1 MITRINAQAASR
13 PTDLVGNTPLLEL
26 SSISREVPGVRILG
40 KAEWYNPGGSVK
52 DRPALWMIRDGEKSG
67 LLTPEKIIIDA
78 TSGNTGIAYA
88 WIGAALGYKVKL
100 CMPKNASEERK
111 KILRA
116 YGVEVVLTDP
126 GEGSDGAIREARRL
140 YAEDPERY
148 FYPDQYKNPANPRS
162 HYEST
167 APEIWEQTDGEVTH
181 FVAGLGTSGTF
192 VGTATRLREYNPEIK
207 VVSFEPDSPFHGLEG
222 MKHMASAI
230 VPEIY
235 DPTIAD
241 QNFGTPTEDA
251 YDMVK
256 RLAREEGILVGIS
269 AGGAVATSLRVARE
283 LESGVVVTVLCDS
296 ADKYL
301 SESFWEE
308 SARAAEDRRGGR
320 RAHPRPRQGSLPR
333 GVQRCDGGNA
343 NRGYEDRG
351 GRLARRER
359 SLRREIAPL
368 PHRPPGV
375 HEARRASRRAR
386 HGAPRDIPFPPGPS
400 GRAFRVRPGACLA
413 QLLVHHR
420 LGG

>member
-1 MITRINAQAASR
+1 MITRINTHAVSR

-67 LLTPEKIIIDA
+67 LLTPEKTIIDA

-167 APEIWEQTDGEVTH
+167 APEIWEQTEGEVTH

-192 VGTATRLREYNPEIK
+192 VGTATRLKEYNPEIK

-241 QNFGTPTEDA
+241 QNLGTPTEDA

-269 AGGAVATSLRVARE
+269 AGAAVATSLRVARE

-308 SARAAEDRRGGR
+308 
-320 RAHPRPRQGSLPR
+320 
-333 GVQRCDGGNA
+333 
-343 NRGYEDRG
+343 
-351 GRLARRER
+351 
-359 SLRREIAPL
+359 
-368 PHRPPGV
+368 
-375 HEARRASRRAR
+375 
-386 HGAPRDIPFPPGPS
+386 
-400 GRAFRVRPGACLA
+400 
-413 QLLVHHR
+413 
-420 LGG
+420 

>member
-1 MITRINAQAASR
+1 MFTRIKDRLGSR
-13 PTDLVGNTPLLEL
+13 PEDLVGNTPLLEL
-26 SSISREVPGVRILG
+26 PSVSREVPGVTILG

-67 LLTPEKIIIDA
+67 ALAPGKVILDA
-78 TSGNTGIAYA
+78 TSGNTGIAYG

-116 YGVEVVLTDP
+116 YGVEIVLTDP

-140 YAEDPERY
+140 YDEDPERY

-167 APEIWEQTDGEVTH
+167 APEIWVQTGGEITH

-192 VGTATRLREYNPEIK
+192 VGTAQRLKEYNPDIK
-207 VVSFEPDSPFHGLEG
+207 VISFEPDSPFHGLEG

-241 QNFGTPTEDA
+241 QNLGTPTEEA
-251 YDMVK
+251 YETVK
-256 RLAREEGILVGIS
+256 RLAREEGILVGLS
-269 AGGAVATSLRVARE
+269 AGAAVATSLRVARE
-283 LESGVVVTVLCDS
+283 LESGVIVTVFPDG

-308 SARAAEDRRGGR
+308 
-320 RAHPRPRQGSLPR
+320 
-333 GVQRCDGGNA
+333 
-343 NRGYEDRG
+343 
-351 GRLARRER
+351 
-359 SLRREIAPL
+359 
-368 PHRPPGV
+368 
-375 HEARRASRRAR
+375 
-386 HGAPRDIPFPPGPS
+386 
-400 GRAFRVRPGACLA
+400 
-413 QLLVHHR
+413 
-420 LGG
+420 

>member
-1 MITRINAQAASR
+1 MITRINKGLVGTR
-13 PTDLVGNTPLLEL
+13 PVDLVGNTPLLEL
-26 SSISREVPGVRILG
+26 AGVSREVPGVTILG

-67 LLTPEKIIIDA
+67 ALRLGKTILDA

-88 WIGAALGYKVKL
+88 WIGASLGYKVKL

-111 KILRA
+111 KILNA

-140 YAEDPERY
+140 VAEDPERY
-148 FYPDQYKNPANPRS
+148 FYPDQYSNPANPRS

-167 APEIWEQTDGEVTH
+167 GPEIWEQTGGEVSC
-181 FVAGLGTSGTF
+181 FVAGLGTGGTF
-192 VGTATRLREYNPEIK
+192 VGTATRLKEYDAGIR

-222 MKHMASAI
+222 MKHMGSAI

-235 DPTIAD
+235 DPTVAD
-241 QNFGTPTEDA
+241 ENLAIPTEDA
-251 YDMVK
+251 YEMVK

-269 AGGAVATSLRVARE
+269 AGAAVATSLRVARE

-308 SARAAEDRRGGR
+308 
-320 RAHPRPRQGSLPR
+320 
-333 GVQRCDGGNA
+333 
-343 NRGYEDRG
+343 
-351 GRLARRER
+351 
-359 SLRREIAPL
+359 
-368 PHRPPGV
+368 
-375 HEARRASRRAR
+375 
-386 HGAPRDIPFPPGPS
+386 
-400 GRAFRVRPGACLA
+400 
-413 QLLVHHR
+413 
-420 LGG
+420 

>member
-1 MITRINAQAASR
+1 MYNNSDMITRINTQASTR
-13 PTDLVGNTPLLEL
+13 PVDLVGNTPLLEL

-40 KAEWYNPGGSVK
+40 KAEWHNPGGSVK
-52 DRPALWMIRDGEKSG
+52 DRPALWMIRDGERSG
-67 LLTPEKIIIDA
+67 RLTPDKTILDA

-88 WIGAALGYKVKL
+88 WIGASLGYKVKL

-140 YAEDPERY
+140 YAEDPETY
-148 FYPDQYKNPANPRS
+148 FYPDQYKNPANPRA

-167 APEIWEQTDGEVTH
+167 APEIWEQTDGEITH

-192 VGTATRLREYNPEIK
+192 VGTSTRLKEYNTGIR

-241 QNFGTPTEDA
+241 QNLGTPTEDA
-251 YDMVK
+251 YEMVK

-269 AGGAVATSLRVARE
+269 AGAAVATSLRVARE
-283 LESGVVVTVLCDS
+283 LESGVIVTVLCDG

-308 SARAAEDRRGGR
+308 
-320 RAHPRPRQGSLPR
+320 
-333 GVQRCDGGNA
+333 
-343 NRGYEDRG
+343 
-351 GRLARRER
+351 
-359 SLRREIAPL
+359 
-368 PHRPPGV
+368 
-375 HEARRASRRAR
+375 
-386 HGAPRDIPFPPGPS
+386 
-400 GRAFRVRPGACLA
+400 
-413 QLLVHHR
+413 
-420 LGG
+420 

>member
-1 MITRINAQAASR
+1 LYNNPDMITRINTRAGTR
-13 PTDLVGNTPLLEL
+13 PVDLVGNTPLLEL
-26 SSISREVPGVRILG
+26 SSISREVPGVRVLG

-52 DRPALWMIRDGEKSG
+52 DRPALWMIRDGERSG
-67 LLTPEKIIIDA
+67 KLTPDKTILDA

-88 WIGAALGYKVKL
+88 WIGASLGYKVKL

-126 GEGSDGAIREARRL
+126 GEGSDGAIREARKL
-140 YAEDPERY
+140 YSEEPEKY
-148 FYPDQYKNPANPRS
+148 FYPDQYKNPGNPRS

-192 VGTATRLREYNPEIK
+192 VGTATRLREYDPGIK
-207 VVSFEPDSPFHGLEG
+207 VISFEPDSPFHGLEG

-241 QNFGTPTEDA
+241 QNLGTPTEDA
-251 YDMVK
+251 YEMVK

-269 AGGAVATSLRVARE
+269 AGAAVATSLRVARE

-308 SARAAEDRRGGR
+308 
-320 RAHPRPRQGSLPR
+320 
-333 GVQRCDGGNA
+333 
-343 NRGYEDRG
+343 
-351 GRLARRER
+351 
-359 SLRREIAPL
+359 
-368 PHRPPGV
+368 
-375 HEARRASRRAR
+375 
-386 HGAPRDIPFPPGPS
+386 
-400 GRAFRVRPGACLA
+400 
-413 QLLVHHR
+413 
-420 LGG
+420 

>member
-1 MITRINAQAASR
+1 MYNNSDMITRINAQAASR

-26 SSISREVPGVRILG
+26 RSISREVPGVTILG

-116 YGVEVVLTDP
+116 YGVDFVLTDP
-126 GEGSDGAIREARRL
+126 GEGSDGAIREVRRL

-148 FYPDQYKNPANPRS
+148 FYTDQYSNPANPRA

-167 APEIWEQTDGEVTH
+167 APEIWEQTGGEITH

-192 VGTATRLREYNPEIK
+192 VGTSSRLKEYNPDIK
-207 VVSFEPDSPFHGLEG
+207 VISFEPDSAFHGLEG
-222 MKHMASAI
+222 MKHMESAI
-230 VPEIY
+230 VPMIY
-235 DPTIAD
+235 DPTVAD
-241 QNFGTPTEDA
+241 KNRRASTEDA
-251 YDMVK
+251 YEMVK
-256 RLAREEGILVGIS
+256 RVAREEGVLIGIS
-269 AGGAVATSLRVARE
+269 AGAAVATALEVARE
-283 LESGVVVTVLCDS
+283 IEHGVVVTILCDG

-308 SARAAEDRRGGR
+308 
-320 RAHPRPRQGSLPR
+320 
-333 GVQRCDGGNA
+333 
-343 NRGYEDRG
+343 
-351 GRLARRER
+351 
-359 SLRREIAPL
+359 
-368 PHRPPGV
+368 
-375 HEARRASRRAR
+375 
-386 HGAPRDIPFPPGPS
+386 
-400 GRAFRVRPGACLA
+400 
-413 QLLVHHR
+413 
-420 LGG
+420 

>member
-1 MITRINAQAASR
+1 LILYNNSDMITRINTRVGSR

-26 SSISREVPGVRILG
+26 SSVSREVPGVTILG

-67 LLTPEKIIIDA
+67 ALTPGKTILDA

-88 WIGAALGYKVKL
+88 WIGASLGYKVKL

-111 KILRA
+111 KILCS

-140 YAEDPERY
+140 YAEEPEKY

-162 HYEST
+162 HYEGT
-167 APEIWEQTDGEVTH
+167 APEIWEQTEGEITH

-192 VGTATRLREYNPEIK
+192 VGAATRLKEYNPEVQVI
-207 VVSFEPDSPFHGLEG
+207 SFEPNSPFHGLEG

-241 QNFGTPTEDA
+241 QNFHTPTEDA
-251 YDMVK
+251 YEMVK
-256 RLAREEGILVGIS
+256 KLAREEGILVGIS
-269 AGGAVATSLRVARE
+269 AGAAVATSLRVARE
-283 LESGVVVTVLCDS
+283 LEYGVIVTVLCDS

-308 SARAAEDRRGGR
+308 
-320 RAHPRPRQGSLPR
+320 
-333 GVQRCDGGNA
+333 
-343 NRGYEDRG
+343 
-351 GRLARRER
+351 
-359 SLRREIAPL
+359 
-368 PHRPPGV
+368 
-375 HEARRASRRAR
+375 
-386 HGAPRDIPFPPGPS
+386 
-400 GRAFRVRPGACLA
+400 
-413 QLLVHHR
+413 
-420 LGG
+420 

>member
-1 MITRINAQAASR
+1 M
-13 PTDLVGNTPLLEL
+13 DLVGNTPLLEL
-26 SSISREVPGVRILG
+26 ANISREVPGVTILG

-67 LLTPEKIIIDA
+67 ALTPEKVVLDA

-88 WIGAALGYKVKL
+88 WIGATLGYKVRL

-116 YGVEVVLTDP
+116 YGVEIVLTDP

-140 YAEDPERY
+140 YAEDPEKY
-148 FYPDQYKNPANPRS
+148 FYPDQYQNPANPRS

-167 APEIWEQTDGEVTH
+167 APEIWEQTAGEITH

-192 VGTATRLREYNPEIK
+192 VGTTRRLKEYNPDIR
-207 VVSFEPDSPFHGLEG
+207 VISFEPNSPFHGLEG

-241 QNFGTPTEDA
+241 VNLGASTEEA
-251 YDMVK
+251 YDMIR
-256 RLAREEGILVGIS
+256 RLAREEGLLVGLS
-269 AGGAVATSLRVARE
+269 AGAAVATSLHVARE
-283 LESGVVVTVLCDS
+283 LESGVIVTVFPDG

-308 SARAAEDRRGGR
+308 
-320 RAHPRPRQGSLPR
+320 
-333 GVQRCDGGNA
+333 
-343 NRGYEDRG
+343 
-351 GRLARRER
+351 
-359 SLRREIAPL
+359 
-368 PHRPPGV
+368 
-375 HEARRASRRAR
+375 
-386 HGAPRDIPFPPGPS
+386 
-400 GRAFRVRPGACLA
+400 
-413 QLLVHHR
+413 
-420 LGG
+420 

>member
-1 MITRINAQAASR
+1 MITRINTQVGLR
-13 PTDLVGNTPLLEL
+13 PVDLVGNTPLLEL
-26 SSISREVPGVRILG
+26 SSVSHEVPGVRILG

-52 DRPALWMIRDGEKSG
+52 DRPALWMIQDGEKSG
-67 LLTPEKIIIDA
+67 KLTHAKTILDA

-88 WIGAALGYKVKL
+88 WIGASLGYKVKL
-100 CMPKNASEERK
+100 CMPRNASEERK

-116 YGVEVVLTDP
+116 HGVEVVLTDP

-148 FYPDQYKNPANPRS
+148 FYPDQYKNPANPRA

-192 VGTATRLREYNPEIK
+192 VGTATRLKEYNPGIQAI
-207 VVSFEPDSPFHGLEG
+207 SFEPDSPFHGLEG
-222 MKHMASAI
+222 MKHMGSAI

-235 DPTIAD
+235 DPSIAD
-241 QNFGTPTEDA
+241 RNLGTPTEDA

-269 AGGAVATSLRVARE
+269 AGAAVATSLRVARE
-283 LESGVVVTVLCDS
+283 LESGVIVTVLCDG

-308 SARAAEDRRGGR
+308 
-320 RAHPRPRQGSLPR
+320 
-333 GVQRCDGGNA
+333 
-343 NRGYEDRG
+343 
-351 GRLARRER
+351 
-359 SLRREIAPL
+359 
-368 PHRPPGV
+368 
-375 HEARRASRRAR
+375 
-386 HGAPRDIPFPPGPS
+386 
-400 GRAFRVRPGACLA
+400 
-413 QLLVHHR
+413 
-420 LGG
+420 

>member
-1 MITRINAQAASR
+1 MITRINTQAASR

-26 SSISREVPGVRILG
+26 SSVSREVPGVRILG

-67 LLTPEKIIIDA
+67 ELGPGKVILDA

-88 WIGAALGYKVKL
+88 WIGASLGYRVKL

-148 FYPDQYKNPANPRS
+148 FYPDQYKNPANPRA

-192 VGTATRLREYNPEIK
+192 VGTSTRLREYNPDIK
-207 VVSFEPDSPFHGLEG
+207 VISFEPDSPFHGLEG

-269 AGGAVATSLRVARE
+269 AGAAVATSLRVARE

-301 SESFWEE
+301 YESFWEE
-308 SARAAEDRRGGR
+308 
-320 RAHPRPRQGSLPR
+320 
-333 GVQRCDGGNA
+333 
-343 NRGYEDRG
+343 
-351 GRLARRER
+351 
-359 SLRREIAPL
+359 
-368 PHRPPGV
+368 
-375 HEARRASRRAR
+375 
-386 HGAPRDIPFPPGPS
+386 
-400 GRAFRVRPGACLA
+400 
-413 QLLVHHR
+413 
-420 LGG
+420 

>member
-1 MITRINAQAASR
+1 MYNNSDMITRINTHAASR

-26 SSISREVPGVRILG
+26 TSISREVPGVKILG

-67 LLTPEKIIIDA
+67 LLTPERTILDA

-88 WIGAALGYKVKL
+88 WIGASLGYKVKL

-111 KILRA
+111 KILHA

-181 FVAGLGTSGTF
+181 FVVGLGTSGTF
-192 VGTATRLREYNPEIK
+192 VGTSTRLKEYNPEIK

-222 MKHMASAI
+222 MKHMGSAI

-241 QNFGTPTEDA
+241 QNLGTPTEDA

-269 AGGAVATSLRVARE
+269 SGAAVATSLRVARE
-283 LESGVVVTVLCDS
+283 LESGVVVTVLCDN

-301 SESFWEE
+301 SESFWE
-308 SARAAEDRRGGR
+308 D
-320 RAHPRPRQGSLPR
+320 
-333 GVQRCDGGNA
+333 
-343 NRGYEDRG
+343 
-351 GRLARRER
+351 
-359 SLRREIAPL
+359 
-368 PHRPPGV
+368 
-375 HEARRASRRAR
+375 
-386 HGAPRDIPFPPGPS
+386 
-400 GRAFRVRPGACLA
+400 
-413 QLLVHHR
+413 
-420 LGG
+420 